1 MNNRIGFVCKYKYID
16 PNDDRIKKVIN
27 SWQGIRPIIH
37 YSISREEV
45 LVNHDKDVLPD
56 FNVLNPIHKKQ
67 KLRAHSDFMWNSA
80 VNNWALTHLDWAD
93 IMVESK
99 AKNLASFKLAELV
112 V

>member
-1 MNNRIGFVCKYKYID
+1 MIF
-16 PNDDRIKKVIN
+16 
-27 SWQGIRPIIH
+27 
-37 YSISREEV
+37 
-45 LVNHDKDVLPD
+45 LDVLPD